1 MDRNLANTAAALR
14 EGIVRGFLSN
24 ADAVAWAGEE
34 VGDDPDE
41 ASILLSELAL
51 AAKQP
56 TARIL
61 NMLGQLA
68 WGADLR
74 IAGRIAASY
83 LHDRL
88 ADDLVQSEVAV
99 DAIHYL
105 ARDGFAPDAWFERGA
120 QRLHDETGTTGPQIE
135 ALLTFLAP
143 YRDDAPDADQDL
155 PPVMHDQVVI
165 AMDPSAPELSEAEVS
180 VFWQS
185 WSGHARIRTTA
196 AQLTELADSLRDF
209 AGHRADRI
217 AFTPDPGADG
227 DRLTATIIEY
237 GRARRAAVLVEI
249 TSTDFPPELGA
260 DGGNALRAALP
271 TEHAL
276 LGDFAADL
284 GELISTGGGIAR
296 LRLSARWPHDA

>member
-14 EGIVRGFLSN
+14 EGIIRGFLSN
-24 ADAVAWAGEE
+24 ADAIAWADSE
-34 VGDDPDE
+34 VGDDPEE

-51 AAKQP
+51 GENQP
-56 TARIL
+56 TPRIL

-68 WGADLR
+68 WGADLSV
-74 IAGRIAASY
+74 AGRIAASY

-88 ADDLVQSEVAV
+88 ADGLLQSEVVV

-105 ARDGFAPDAWFERGA
+105 ARDGFAPDPWFERGA
-120 QRLHDETGTTGPQIE
+120 QRLHDETGSVGPQVD
-135 ALLTFLAP
+135 ALLTFLNP
-143 YRDDAPDADQDL
+143 YRHDAPGAEQE
-155 PPVMHDQVVI
+155 PPPATHDQIVI

-196 AQLTELADSLRDF
+196 AQLAELADSLRDF
-209 AGHRADRI
+209 SGHRADRI
-217 AFTPDPGADG
+217 VFAPDLGADG
-227 DRLTATIIEY
+227 DRLTATVIEY

-249 TSTDFPPELGA
+249 TSTDFPSELGA
-260 DGGNALRAALP
+260 DGGNTLRATVP

-296 LRLSARWPHDA
+296 LRLSARWPHDT